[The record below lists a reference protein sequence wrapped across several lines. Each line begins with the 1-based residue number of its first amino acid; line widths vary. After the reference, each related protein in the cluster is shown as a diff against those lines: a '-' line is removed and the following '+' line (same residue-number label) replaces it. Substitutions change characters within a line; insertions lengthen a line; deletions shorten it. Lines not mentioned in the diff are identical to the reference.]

1 MTHRH
6 TTGFMSRVWIQL
18 DSACW
23 LSAFWLQV
31 QHCEAQKSS
40 PFAGDDGIFPSEGSQ
55 IETSVLRHVMILPCP
70 RNLPVC
76 NTLIRQALLTCF

>member
-6 TTGFMSRVWIQL
+6 TTGFMSRIWIQL

-40 PFAGDDGIFPSEGSQ
+40 P
-55 IETSVLRHVMILPCP
+55 
-70 RNLPVC
+70 
-76 NTLIRQALLTCF
+76 LLGMTASSPEKAPKLKLQFSDM